1 MVVGGITILD
11 KPNSCYNN
19 IVMMFI
25 YMSTLAVN
33 MFIQSGML
41 LLGMQNIELTKQF
54 STGAH
59 GFRDFPRHHALLIQF
74 SSCIGSIPLAHTK

>member
-1 MVVGGITILD
+1 
-11 KPNSCYNN
+11 
-19 IVMMFI
+19 
-25 YMSTLAVN
+25 

-59 GFRDFPRHHALLIQF
+59 GFRDFPRHHVSLLQF
-74 SSCIGSIPLAHTK
+74 SSCIGSIPHTK

>member
-1 MVVGGITILD
+1 
-11 KPNSCYNN
+11 
-19 IVMMFI
+19 
-25 YMSTLAVN
+25 

-59 GFRDFPRHHALLIQF
+59 GFRDFPRHRALLTQF
-74 SSCIGSIPLAHTK
+74 SPCIGRIPLAQTK